1 MDEMLVNFGTN
12 FMRNA
17 VSKLLSMWIRKKYG
31 CKVNIEFDELYI
43 NMVNGE
49 TTISTK
55 VEAKL
60 ESGEFR
66 KLIKSVGLD

>member
-1 MDEMLVNFGTN
+1 MDEMLVNLGSN

-31 CKVNIEFDELYI
+31 CKVDIQIDELYI
-43 NMVNGE
+43 NMINGE

-60 ESGEFR
+60 ESKEFT
-66 KLIKSVGLD
+66 KLLNSAGLD